1 MKTYKIRIIET
12 LSRDVEISAEDI
24 DDAFDEIEHKH
35 QSGEI
40 VLDADDFQGVE
51 FIKVSVS

>member
-12 LSRDVEISAEDI
+12 LSRDIDIQADDI
-24 DDAFDEIEHKH
+24 DDAFDEIEHKY
-35 QSGEI
+35 QNGEI
-40 VLDADDFQGVE
+40 VLDADDFQGAE

>member
-12 LSRDVEISAEDI
+12 LSRDVEIQANDI
-24 DDAFDEIEHKH
+24 DDAFDEIEHKY

>member
-12 LSRDVEISAEDI
+12 LSRDVEVSAEDI
-24 DDAFDEIEHKH
+24 DDAFDEIEHKY
-35 QSGEI
+35 QSGKI
-40 VLDADDFQGVE
+40 VLDADDFQGAE

>member
-12 LSRDVEISAEDI
+12 LSRDVEIQANDI
-24 DDAFDEIEHKH
+24 DDAFDEIEHKYK
-35 QSGEI
+35 SCEI